1 MEERRE
7 RGREKGKENE
17 MQGQNKK
24 QEEKHKR
31 TAIFFT
37 KVIPFFPGGINR
49 VQNITSGNLK
59 STALKKKKK
68 RKNTINNK
76 WKELRTF
83 LVMNNFDYKISLFFI
98 YPKDRL

>member
-1 MEERRE
+1 MNEGTKRVVEK
-7 RGREKGKENE
+7 REKKTKFKEKT
-17 MQGQNKK
+17 KK

-59 STALKKKKK
+59 STALKKK
-68 RKNTINNK
+68 RKEKTQLIINGKNCV
-76 WKELRTF
+76 RF
-83 LVMNNFDYKISLFFI
+83 L
-98 YPKDRL
+98 